1 MRVFMVS
8 LMIVLFAGSA
18 AMLAYS
24 EARTPK
30 TTKSP
35 LVMNFDKLGQ
45 TEELADTDNT
55 ASDEDAASELQEQTT
70 EAETDTVLAEN
81 ERLYHEAAEKGEK
94 VYLLNCAD
102 KEHVTFAFAGDI
114 LLDDA
119 YAMMFR
125 YRSRGSDINDTFSAD
140 LLERMRSADVFTVSY
155 THLTLPTNSLV

>member
-1 MRVFMVS
+1 
-8 LMIVLFAGSA
+8 
-18 AMLAYS
+18 MLAYS

-81 ERLYHEAAEKGEK
+81 ERLYHEAAEKGK
-94 VYLLNCAD
+94 
-102 KEHVTFAFAGDI
+102 
-114 LLDDA
+114 
-119 YAMMFR
+119 
-125 YRSRGSDINDTFSAD
+125 RSIF
-140 LLERMRSADVFTVSY
+140 
-155 THLTLPTNSLV
+155 

>member
-1 MRVFMVS
+1 MAGNKTGRRKRRRSQLRVFMVS

-70 EAETDTVLAEN
+70 EAETDTVLADN
-81 ERLYHEAAEKGEK
+81 
-94 VYLLNCAD
+94 
-102 KEHVTFAFAGDI
+102 
-114 LLDDA
+114 
-119 YAMMFR
+119 
-125 YRSRGSDINDTFSAD
+125 
-140 LLERMRSADVFTVSY
+140 SY
-155 THLTLPTNSLV
+155 CCNFIFIIVLIHHKTHHCIYNIQ